1 MFIPCHIE
9 TLLIFYQRMALCRSQ
24 WSITV
29 KVCNDTT
36 RPLEA
41 DGSCTCFIEE
51 ETEINRKIQQ
61 FFTISSRAR
70 YKSTTSP
77 TIKDQLEWILGSL
90 KRESEYWPL
99 QLFTRVSI

>member
-1 MFIPCHIE
+1 
-9 TLLIFYQRMALCRSQ
+9 MALCRSQ
-24 WSITV
+24 LSIIV

-36 RPLEA
+36 RPLGA
-41 DGSCTCFIEE
+41 GGSCTCCIEE

-70 YKSTTSP
+70 YKSSTSP
-77 TIKDQLEWILGSL
+77 TIKDQLEWILGSV

-99 QLFTRVSI
+99 QLFTRVSRRDLYVRIATGGETRG